1 MIMSFVVL
9 QLQWS
14 KNLLVSCSLLMIL
27 LLLPCFIFSIVVF
40 LYQLTNPLIT
50 LVAFNTRKIEIY
62 YFH

>member
-14 KNLLVSCSLLMIL
+14 KNLVVGCCLLVIL

-40 LYQLTNPLIT
+40 LYQLIP
-50 LVAFNTRKIEIY
+50 
-62 YFH
+62 

>member
-1 MIMSFVVL
+1 MSFVVL